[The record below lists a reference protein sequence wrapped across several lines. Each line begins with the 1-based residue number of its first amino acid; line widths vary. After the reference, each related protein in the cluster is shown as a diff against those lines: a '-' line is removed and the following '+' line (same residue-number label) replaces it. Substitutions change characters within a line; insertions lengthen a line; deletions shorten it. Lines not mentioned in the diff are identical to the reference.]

1 METQKNNVTNEET
14 GNKFLQTTV
23 KPGNTPEADPVKA
36 AQAEIKQE
44 REQSKFPTKSKL
56 FDSQVAPDEDHFTW
70 ITQMFCNYFKLGPVG
85 FKSNVTGW
93 NFPKA
98 IGETKKTH
106 RVKRQYTSRGI
117 MVDVFDKGTK
127 LSEINRI
134 KAHLEAIGFTYT
146 YVIGG
151 DSLDEKLIF
160 EKRLKK
166 LDPKSADYPKIKVPK
181 DLVQAGFAGFGNS
194 LA

>member
-1 METQKNNVTNEET
+1 METKKNDVINEET

-23 KPGNTPEADPVKA
+23 SPGQTAEADPIKS

-44 REQSKFPTKSKL
+44 REQSKFPTKAKL

-70 ITQMFCNYFKLGPVG
+70 ITQMFCQYFKLGPVG
-85 FKSNVTGW
+85 FKSNITAW

-98 IGETKKTH
+98 IGEVKKTH
-106 RVKRQYTSRGI
+106 KVKRQYTSRGI
-117 MVDVFDKGTK
+117 MVDVFNKGTK

-134 KAHLEAIGFTYT
+134 KAHLEAIGFNYT

-151 DSLDEKLIF
+151 DEMDENLIF
-160 EKRLKK
+160 DKRLKK
-166 LDPKSADYPKIKVPK
+166 FDPKAADYPKIKVPK
-181 DLVQAGFAGFGNS
+181 DLAQAGFAGFGNTI
-194 LA
+194 A

>member
-14 GNKFLQTTV
+14 GNKFLQTSVTHSTTV
-23 KPGNTPEADPVKA
+23 TDDPIKSA
-36 AQAEIKQE
+36 KSEIKQE

-70 ITQMFCNYFKLGPVG
+70 ITQMFCDYFKLGPIG
-85 FKSNVTGW
+85 FKSNITAW

-106 RVKRQYTSRGI
+106 KVKRQYTSRGI

-127 LSEINRI
+127 LFEINRI
-134 KAHLEAIGFTYT
+134 KAHLESIGFSYT

-151 DSLDEKLIF
+151 DALDEKLIF

-166 LDPKSADYPKIKVPK
+166 LDPKATDYPKIKVPK
-181 DLVQAGFAGFGNS
+181 DLAQAGFAGFGNTIV
-194 LA
+194 